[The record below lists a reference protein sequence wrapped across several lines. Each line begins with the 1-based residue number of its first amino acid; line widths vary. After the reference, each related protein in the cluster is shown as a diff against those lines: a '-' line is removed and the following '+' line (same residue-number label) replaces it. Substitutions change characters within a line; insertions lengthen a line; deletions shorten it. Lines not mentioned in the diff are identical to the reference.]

1 MNVDGSIIFLII
13 LTYLVLVM
21 GFIAIAIKVFGGK
34 AQLEVIKY
42 RLDRVENMIELC
54 EYCNKKFCS
63 RKEQK
68 K

>member
-1 MNVDGSIIFLII
+1 MFDGSIILLIVLMFLVFVI
-13 LTYLVLVM
+13 
-21 GFIAIAIKVFGGK
+21 GFIAIVIKVFGGK

-63 RKEQK
+63 RKEQEK
-68 K
+68 

>member
-1 MNVDGSIIFLII
+1 MMDGSIVLLI
-13 LTYLVLVM
+13 VLICFVFVIGM
-21 GFIAIAIKVFGGK
+21 IAIVIKAFGGK

>member
-1 MNVDGSIIFLII
+1 MFDGSIILLIVLMFLVFVI
-13 LTYLVLVM
+13 
-21 GFIAIAIKVFGGK
+21 GFIAIAIKVFGGE

-63 RKEQK
+63 RKEQEK
-68 K
+68 

>member
-1 MNVDGSIIFLII
+1 MFDGSVILLIVLMFLIFA
-13 LTYLVLVM
+13 M
-21 GFIAIAIKVFGGK
+21 GFVAIAIKVFGGK

-63 RKEQK
+63 RKEQEK
-68 K
+68 